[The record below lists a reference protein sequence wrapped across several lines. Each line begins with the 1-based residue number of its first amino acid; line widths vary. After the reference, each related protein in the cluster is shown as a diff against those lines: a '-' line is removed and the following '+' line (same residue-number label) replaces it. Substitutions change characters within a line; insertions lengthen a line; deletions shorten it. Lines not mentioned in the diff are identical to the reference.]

1 LDATPSEPRSSCYFD
16 TIRACYEGHSGV
28 RLALVLVGMR
38 SGADD
43 TLTVSTD
50 REAHTMSDPISADDA
65 YQLTL
70 LLIEKPWADQVFLL
84 RDELSRLAKDFLSSW
99 LQRRL
104 FATRQVR
111 EDLDVIL
118 QLTKRL
124 ADILSPPQAS
134 TRDEMRTRILC
145 NLLAKQMRTIEVLG
159 LLGNEKVT
167 EGPDPEHAIA
177 PLMRRLH
184 QAARLSKRE
193 LASQQ
198 DTAEPSATSDAPSGS
213 RVRFPEYDNLI
224 AGISKLFQ
232 ALTGRVPR
240 FSDRPAQLE
249 RPRKL
254 VGEFT
259 DFALQALPLVG
270 RVVADLELGNDPDWR
285 RLARPT
291 PDEIREAYR
300 RGARKG
306 RT

>member
-1 LDATPSEPRSSCYFD
+1 
-16 TIRACYEGHSGV
+16 V
-28 RLALVLVGMR
+28 
-38 SGADD
+38 
-43 TLTVSTD
+43 
-50 REAHTMSDPISADDA
+50 SDPISADDA

-70 LLIEKPWADQVFLL
+70 LLIDRPRGDQIFSL
-84 RDELSRLAKDFLSSW
+84 RDELNRLASDFFGSW
-99 LQRRL
+99 FQRRL
-104 FATRQVR
+104 FATAQVR

-118 QLTKRL
+118 RLTKQL

-134 TRDEMRTRILC
+134 RRDEMRTRILC

-159 LLGNEKVT
+159 LLEIEKVT
-167 EGPDPEHAIA
+167 EGPDPQHEIA

-184 QAARLSKRE
+184 VAARFSKQE

-198 DTAEPSATSDAPSGS
+198 DTTDPSATPHAVVGA

-224 AGISKLFQ
+224 AGIAESFRT
-232 ALTGRVPR
+232 LTGEVPR

-254 VGEFT
+254 VSQFT
-259 DFALQALPLVG
+259 DFALQVLPIVG
-270 RVVADLELGNDPDWR
+270 RAFADLELDNDPDWR
-285 RLARPT
+285 RLASPT

-300 RGARKG
+300 RRSRKR